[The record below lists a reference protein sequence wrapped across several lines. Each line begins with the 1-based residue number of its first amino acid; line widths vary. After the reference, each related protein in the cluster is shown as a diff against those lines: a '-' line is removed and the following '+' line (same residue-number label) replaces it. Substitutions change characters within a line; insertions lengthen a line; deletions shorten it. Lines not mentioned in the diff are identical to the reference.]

1 MDDLDA
7 FRQEVRQWLDTHC
20 PVSMRGPGPEE
31 MVMGGSQATF
41 ATADQKL
48 WFERMRDK
56 GWFAPGW
63 PAQYGGGG
71 LDAHR
76 VRVLEDEMRRMKCRV
91 PQVNIG
97 IWMLG
102 PVLLE
107 FGNEAQKARFL
118 PPMTRGEQGW
128 CQGFSEPNAGSDLA
142 SLKTAA
148 REDGDHYVVSGA
160 KIWTSGADQADWMYA
175 LVRTDPAAPKH
186 LGISLLLIDMKSPGV
201 TVRPIKLLDGGYEV
215 NDVFLE
221 NVKVPVDQRIY
232 EENKGW
238 TCAKFLLAHERA
250 GIAGV
255 ARSKRNVERLK
266 AIAKAEIGDD
276 GKPLIQDDEF
286 QRKLSELEIDLSALE
301 MTELRTLAREQAGKG
316 PGPESSLLKIKG
328 TEIQQR
334 LTELTLEAVGNYA
347 QPYPRGLGGNEFAV
361 GPDYASAAAPVY
373 FNWRKASIYG
383 GSNEIQRNIIAKMVL
398 GL

>member
-142 SLKTAA
+142 SLMTAA

-201 TVRPIKLLDGGYEV
+201 TVRPIELISGASKFCQVFFDDVRVPKENLVGPV
-215 NDVFLE
+215 NV
-221 NVKVPVDQRIY
+221 
-232 EENKGW
+232 GW
-238 TCAKFLLAHERA
+238 TVAKRLLQHEREA
-250 GIAGV
+250 MSKMGDLNLPTQCELVPTVRRFLADRAAPGDQAIRLRAVNCAMDEHAYHLTV
-255 ARSKRNVERLK
+255 ARMGQQ
-266 AIAKAEIGDD
+266 AKARMDVAGLMSIVKLVHTEQD
-276 GKPLIQDDEF
+276 KRKSAVLI
-286 QRKLSELEIDLSALE
+286 
-301 MTELRTLAREQAGKG
+301 
-316 PGPESSLLKIKG
+316 
-328 TEIQQR
+328 
-334 LTELTLEAVGNYA
+334 EAMGN
-347 QPYPRGLGGNEFAV
+347 RGLGWEGDEFTEDELTTVRQWLLSYTLTIA
-361 GPDYASAAAPVY
+361 
-373 FNWRKASIYG
+373 G
-383 GSNEIQRNIIAKMVL
+383 GSSEVQLNIVAKRVL
-398 GL
+398 GLPGN

>member
-201 TVRPIKLLDGGYEV
+201 TVRPIELISGASKFCQVFFDDVRVPKENLVGPV
-215 NDVFLE
+215 NG
-221 NVKVPVDQRIY
+221 
-232 EENKGW
+232 GW
-238 TCAKFLLAHERA
+238 TVAKRLLQHEREA
-250 GIAGV
+250 MSKMGDLNLPTQCELVPTVRRFLADRAAPGDQAIRLRAVNCAMDEHAYHLTV
-255 ARSKRNVERLK
+255 ARMGQQ
-266 AIAKAEIGDD
+266 AKARMDVAGLMSIVKLVHTEQD
-276 GKPLIQDDEF
+276 KRKSAVLI
-286 QRKLSELEIDLSALE
+286 
-301 MTELRTLAREQAGKG
+301 
-316 PGPESSLLKIKG
+316 
-328 TEIQQR
+328 
-334 LTELTLEAVGNYA
+334 EAMGN
-347 QPYPRGLGGNEFAV
+347 RGLGWEGDEFTEDELTTVRQWLLSYTLTIA
-361 GPDYASAAAPVY
+361 
-373 FNWRKASIYG
+373 G
-383 GSNEIQRNIIAKMVL
+383 GSSEVQLNIVAKRVL
-398 GL
+398 GLPGN

>member
-71 LDAHR
+71 LEAHR

-160 KIWTSGADQADWMYA
+160 KIWTSGADMADWMYA

-201 TVRPIKLLDGGYEV
+201 TVRPIELISGASKFCQVFFDDVRVPKENLVGPV
-215 NDVFLE
+215 NG
-221 NVKVPVDQRIY
+221 
-232 EENKGW
+232 GW
-238 TCAKFLLAHERA
+238 TVAKRLLQHEREA
-250 GIAGV
+250 MSKMGDLNLPTQCELVPTVRRFLADRVAPGDQAIRLRAVNCAMDEHAYHLTV
-255 ARSKRNVERLK
+255 ARMGQQ
-266 AIAKAEIGDD
+266 AKARMDVAGLMSIVKLVHTEQD
-276 GKPLIQDDEF
+276 KRKSAVLI
-286 QRKLSELEIDLSALE
+286 
-301 MTELRTLAREQAGKG
+301 
-316 PGPESSLLKIKG
+316 
-328 TEIQQR
+328 
-334 LTELTLEAVGNYA
+334 EAMGN
-347 QPYPRGLGGNEFAV
+347 RGLGWAGDEFTEDELTTVRQWLLSYTLTIA
-361 GPDYASAAAPVY
+361 
-373 FNWRKASIYG
+373 G
-383 GSNEIQRNIIAKMVL
+383 GSSEVQLNIVAKRVL
-398 GL
+398 GLPGN

>member
-71 LDAHR
+71 LEAHR

-160 KIWTSGADQADWMYA
+160 KIWTSGADMADWMYA

-201 TVRPIKLLDGGYEV
+201 TVRPIELISGASKFCQVFFDDVRVPKENLVGPV
-215 NDVFLE
+215 NG
-221 NVKVPVDQRIY
+221 
-232 EENKGW
+232 GW
-238 TCAKFLLAHERA
+238 TVAKRLLQHEREA
-250 GIAGV
+250 MSKMGDLNLPTQCELVPTVRRFLADWVAPGDQAIRLRAVNCAMDEHAYHLTV
-255 ARSKRNVERLK
+255 ARMGQQ
-266 AIAKAEIGDD
+266 AKARMDVAGLMSIVKLVHTEQD
-276 GKPLIQDDEF
+276 KRKSAVLI
-286 QRKLSELEIDLSALE
+286 
-301 MTELRTLAREQAGKG
+301 
-316 PGPESSLLKIKG
+316 
-328 TEIQQR
+328 
-334 LTELTLEAVGNYA
+334 EAMGN
-347 QPYPRGLGGNEFAV
+347 RGLGWAGDEFTEDELTTVRQWLLSYTLTIA
-361 GPDYASAAAPVY
+361 
-373 FNWRKASIYG
+373 G
-383 GSNEIQRNIIAKMVL
+383 GSSEVQLNIVAKRVL
-398 GL
+398 GLPGN

>member
-1 MDDLDA
+1 LDDLDA

-201 TVRPIKLLDGGYEV
+201 TVRPIELISGASKFCQVFFDDVRVPKENLVGPV
-215 NDVFLE
+215 NV
-221 NVKVPVDQRIY
+221 
-232 EENKGW
+232 GW
-238 TCAKFLLAHERA
+238 TVAKRLLQHEREA
-250 GIAGV
+250 MSKMGDLHLPTQCELVPTVRRFLADRAAPGDQAIRLRAVNCAMDEHAYHLTV
-255 ARSKRNVERLK
+255 ARMGQQ
-266 AIAKAEIGDD
+266 AKARMDVAGLMSIVKLVHTEQD
-276 GKPLIQDDEF
+276 KRKSAVLI
-286 QRKLSELEIDLSALE
+286 
-301 MTELRTLAREQAGKG
+301 
-316 PGPESSLLKIKG
+316 
-328 TEIQQR
+328 
-334 LTELTLEAVGNYA
+334 EAMGN
-347 QPYPRGLGGNEFAV
+347 RGLGWEGDEFTEDELTTVRQWLLSYTLTIA
-361 GPDYASAAAPVY
+361 
-373 FNWRKASIYG
+373 G
-383 GSNEIQRNIIAKMVL
+383 GSSEVQLNIVAKRVL
-398 GL
+398 GLPGN